1 MNPNRLRVSLLYGL
15 VITLILSLSLSAF
28 AQSIPPTNL
37 EPGEE
42 ISGAVTDDQ
51 LASTFTFSGDE
62 GAVISLLL
70 NSDDEPALTLLLT
83 DMAGALV
90 AQTATENGS
99 ASLSDVTLETAGIY
113 VVTVV
118 SSTNAAEFT
127 LLLQTEDTEAAT
139 AEPEETETVDV
150 VEATP
155 TPTIQPEAVIDE
167 TPEPDAMW
175 QPSTDILLANGI
187 EVELRWSAPVDMNL
201 EVRDPLGNSLF
212 WNNRETL
219 GGVGSF
225 GFDANGLC
233 GVISE
238 EPVET
243 ASWASTFLPTGSYE
257 ILVFYRE
264 ECEDTGPVPF
274 TVTVTVDGVTQP
286 TIEGALNPPLNQNTD
301 SVYIANFVVAED
313 GTATLNNGGVYPDT
327 SLNIVAAPFADLQ
340 AEAEPISLGDTVS
353 GTIFEEQDYQ
363 VYSFD
368 AAANDVVTIDAQRTN
383 GSLDTLLQLVGPN
396 GTLIQ
401 VNDDRGDGTTN
412 SLISNA
418 TLVNPGTYYIVATR
432 YGKDLGGTEGEYE
445 LTLSGTETVVSPLL
459 EGLNFPQGDIA
470 VSLVWETNA
479 DVQLLVRDPLGDPV
493 FDDNPQSDTGGI
505 LEADGNVNC
514 TVADTTPPASYVY
527 WPFGLARPGI
537 YEIEVWYQNTC
548 DDPAPVDANLAIT
561 VDNNVVFGTTQRITE
576 GQRYVVAFSLN
587 PDRTVTVGQGGF
599 VGNEIA
605 LLDVESIREDA
616 QPISINQS
624 ASGTI
629 SIDNPYD
636 LYAFQGTAGDVVT
649 IGMAANSQTLDTK
662 LLVVGPTGGVV
673 AENDDIEAALAS
685 DNQRRTDSL
694 INAFTLPQSGTY
706 VIVATRY
713 AFTYGGTIG
722 GYSLSV
728 VGSAP

>member
-15 VITLILSLSLSAF
+15 VIALMLSLTVSVL
-28 AQSIPPTNL
+28 AQSNPPTNL

-42 ISGAVTDDQ
+42 VSGAVADGQ

-62 GAVISLLL
+62 GTVISLLL
-70 NSDDEPALTLLLT
+70 STEDEPTLTLLLT

-90 AQTATENGS
+90 AQAVTEDGTAS
-99 ASLSDVTLETAGIY
+99 AADIALETTGIY

-118 SSTNAAEFT
+118 SSTDAAADFT
-127 LLLQTEDTEAAT
+127 LLLET
-139 AEPEETETVDV
+139 ADEEETEPEETEPAEV
-150 VEATP
+150 VEA
-155 TPTIQPEAVIDE
+155 TPTIQPEAVIED
-167 TPEPDAMW
+167 TPEPEATW

-187 EVELRWSAPVDMNL
+187 EVELQWSAAVDMNL
-201 EVRDPLGNSLF
+201 EVRDPLGNSLY
-212 WNNRETL
+212 WDNRETPV
-219 GGVGSF
+219 GGSF

-238 EPVET
+238 NPVET
-243 ASWASTFLPTGSYE
+243 ASWAPTFLPTGSYE
-257 ILVFYRE
+257 ILVFYRQ

-286 TIEGALNPPLNQNTD
+286 TIEGALNPPPNENTD
-301 SVYIANFVVAED
+301 SVYIANFIVAED

-327 SLNIVAAPFADLQ
+327 SLNIVAAPLADLQ
-340 AEAEPISLGDTVS
+340 AEAEPISLGDTVT
-353 GTIFEEQDYQ
+353 GAIFEDQDYQ
-363 VYSFD
+363 VYSFE
-368 AAANDVVTIDAQRTN
+368 AAANDVVTIDAQRTT
-383 GSLDTLLQLVGPN
+383 GSLDTLVQLVGQN
-396 GTLIQ
+396 GTLVQ

-412 SLISNA
+412 SLITNA
-418 TLVNPGTYYIVATR
+418 TLVNPGTYYIIATR

-470 VSLVWETNA
+470 ISLVWETNA
-479 DVQLLVRDPLGDPV
+479 DIQLLVRDPLGDPV

-514 TVADTTPPASYVY
+514 TVADTTPPASYIY
-527 WPFGLARPGI
+527 WPFGVARPGI

-561 VDNNVVFGTTQRITE
+561 VDNNIVYGTTQRITE

-599 VGNEIA
+599 VGNEIT

-616 QPISINQS
+616 QPISLDQS

-629 SIDNPYD
+629 SVDNPYD

-662 LLVVGPTGGVV
+662 LLLVGPTGGVV

-694 INAFTLPQSGTY
+694 INAFTLPQTGTY

-713 AFTYGGTIG
+713 AFIYGGTIG

-728 VGSAP
+728 VGSTP